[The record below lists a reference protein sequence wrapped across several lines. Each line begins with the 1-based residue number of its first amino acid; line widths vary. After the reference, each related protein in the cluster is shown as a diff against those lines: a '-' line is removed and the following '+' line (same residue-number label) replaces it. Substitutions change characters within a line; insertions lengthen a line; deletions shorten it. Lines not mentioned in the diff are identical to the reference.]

1 MSDFELTK
9 VEKSK
14 KHQPPSYTKKLEDC
28 LSDQWKHMKP
38 QVKKEHYHLISGD
51 GNKLQKARFKNFLA
65 QRYGM
70 NLAEKLQAVLDFNGP
85 VGLPEYQTQIE
96 SIIKERTL
104 LLQIAF
110 DIFDSNNDDKISE
123 LDLFKALYNYNQGPN
138 RGELEKVFLL
148 DICQMCR
155 QLNRV
160 WAKRLS
166 KSLTE
171 NKWDELHVTRMQHWR
186 NLQIQDRNFDR

>member
-1 MSDFELTK
+1 LSDFELTK

-160 WAKRLS
+160 WAKRL
-166 KSLTE
+166 
-171 NKWDELHVTRMQHWR
+171 
-186 NLQIQDRNFDR
+186 